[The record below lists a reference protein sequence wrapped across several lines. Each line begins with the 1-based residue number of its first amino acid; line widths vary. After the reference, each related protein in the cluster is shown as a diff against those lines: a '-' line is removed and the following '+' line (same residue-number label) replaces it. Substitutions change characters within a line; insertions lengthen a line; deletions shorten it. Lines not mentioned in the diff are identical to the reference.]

1 MKESDLPCI
10 QSETPAETR
19 VFDGIKLTFE
29 NESNASGCD
38 NSDRILEIRHCKS
51 GRAEFLTGNGF
62 IYLGAGDMYAGS
74 TLAGAG
80 YFPTGEYS
88 GVKVTADIEKTPKC
102 LSCFLE
108 DVNVN
113 PENLYEKFKNGYIA
127 RSDENTAH
135 IFSEIYNV
143 GGDIKMGYFKV
154 KTLELFLFLS
164 RIDILKSENVSHTVS
179 KAQIELTCRI
189 NAYIN
194 SHADEHITLEML
206 SAMFNTSPTGIKN
219 AYKSVFSTS
228 FSSYT
233 RSLRMKKAAS
243 LLKKTDMSILDAAL
257 CVGYTNASKF
267 AKAFSDEFG
276 ITPKKYSKQ

>member
-1 MKESDLPCI
+1 MNESDLPCI
-10 QSETPAETR
+10 QSETQAETR

-51 GRAEFLTGNGF
+51 GRAEFLTGDGF
-62 IYLGAGDMYAGS
+62 IYLSAGDMYAGPQ
-74 TLAGAG
+74 LAGAG

-164 RIDILKSENVSHTVS
+164 RIDILKSEKRESY
-179 KAQIELTCRI
+179 RI
-189 NAYIN
+189 KSADRAYVQN
-194 SHADEHITLEML
+194 
-206 SAMFNTSPTGIKN
+206 KRV
-219 AYKSVFSTS
+219 Y
-228 FSSYT
+228 
-233 RSLRMKKAAS
+233 
-243 LLKKTDMSILDAAL
+243 
-257 CVGYTNASKF
+257 KF
-267 AKAFSDEFG
+267 ARRRTHYARNAVGNVQYIPDG
-276 ITPKKYSKQ
+276 HKKRV

>member
-1 MKESDLPCI
+1 MSKLNSPCA
-10 QSETPAETR
+10 QSKTLSETR
-19 VFDGIKLTFE
+19 VFDGIILTFE
-29 NESNASGCD
+29 NESNVSNGGSL
-38 NSDRILEIRHCKS
+38 NRILEIRHCKS
-51 GRAEFLTGNGF
+51 GRAEFLSNDGF
-62 IYLGAGDMYAGS
+62 IYLDAGDMYAGP
-74 TLAGAG
+74 TLDGEG
-80 YFPTGEYS
+80 YFPSGEYS

-102 LSCFLE
+102 LSCFLD

-113 PENLYEKFKNGYIA
+113 PENLYEKFQNGYIA

-164 RIDILKSENVSHTVS
+164 RIDISKSENVSHTVS
-179 KAQIELTCRI
+179 KAQIELTCKI

-194 SHADEHITLEML
+194 SHSDEHITLEML
-206 SAMFNTSPTGIKN
+206 SAIFNTSPTGIKN
-219 AYKSVFSTS
+219 AYKSVFSTP
-228 FSSYT
+228 FSSYMRT
-233 RSLRMKKAAS
+233 LRMKKAAS

-276 ITPKKYSKQ
+276 ITPKKFSKQ

>member
-1 MKESDLPCI
+1 MENLSL
-10 QSETPAETR
+10 TR
-19 VFDGIKLTFE
+19 VFNGITLTFE
-29 NESNASGCD
+29 DESNTFEPADEG
-38 NSDRILEIRHCKS
+38 RILEIRHCKS
-51 GRAEFLTGNGF
+51 GRAEFLTDDGF
-62 IYLGAGDMYAGS
+62 IYLCAGDMYAGPPIS
-74 TLAGAG
+74 GAV
-80 YFPTGEYS
+80 YFPSGGYS
-88 GVKVTADIEKTPKC
+88 GVKVTADIKKTPKC

-113 PENLYEKFKNGYIA
+113 PENLYKKFRTGYIA

-143 GGDIKMGYFKV
+143 DENIKMGYFKV

-164 RIDILKSENVSHTVS
+164 RIDISKSEKVSHTVS
-179 KAQIELTCRI
+179 KSQIELTCKI
-189 NAYIN
+189 NAYVN
-194 SHADEHITLEML
+194 SHADEHITLEKM

-228 FSSYT
+228 FSSYVRT
-233 RSLRMKKAAS
+233 LRMKKAAS